1 MAYSKVVRSALSL
14 LLILAVALAI
24 FLIYNRFSGED
35 TKPGEKATAESS
47 ASAPGPEAVISHYPI
62 DYSIGS
68 CDPRFGISFEKFRAL
83 LKDASS
89 TWEEPA
95 GTTLF
100 SYEESAAFKVNLVYD
115 ERQERT
121 NEEKLARA
129 QLDEHTSSYEALDR
143 DYKAATRRQ
152 EELQKSYD
160 SSAAIVIGKTNEYN
174 AKVEQWN
181 KSGGAPPAEIGRLNA
196 EKAELD
202 KLKEKLAVEE
212 LALKKNNDDVNT
224 LATRVNELVQRRN
237 SNVASYNGKF
247 GESRPFE
254 QGLFNGKEINVYQF
268 EDEAQLKLALIH
280 EFGHALGFEHVKD
293 STAVMYYKTGNQDR
307 EHIHLTE
314 QDLEL
319 VRKKFNKQ

>member
-1 MAYSKVVRSALSL
+1 MASSKVVRSALFFFII
-14 LLILAVALAI
+14 LIVAIAI
-24 FLIYNRFSGED
+24 FLIINLNSGDD
-35 TKPGEKATAESS
+35 TKPGEKATAEAP
-47 ASAPGPEAVISHYPI
+47 ASAPGPETVIPQYPI

-68 CDPRFGISFEKFRAL
+68 CDQRFGISFEKFRAL

-100 SYEESAAFKVNLVYD
+100 SYEESATFKVNLIYD

-121 NEEKLARA
+121 NEEKQARV
-129 QLDEHTSSYEALDR
+129 QLDEHTNSYEALDR

-181 KSGGAPPAEIGRLNA
+181 KSGGAPQTEIGRLNA

-212 LALKKNNDDVNT
+212 LALKKSNDDVNT
-224 LATRVNELVQRRN
+224 LATRVNESVQRRN

-268 EDEAQLKLALIH
+268 EDEARLKLALIH
-280 EFGHALGFEHVKD
+280 EFGHALGFQHVDD
-293 STAVMYYKTGNQDR
+293 STAIMYYKTGYQDR

-314 QDLEL
+314 KDLEL
-319 VRKKFNKQ
+319 VRKKFSK